1 MRYYIRA
8 DANEEIGTGHVM
20 RCLSIAEA
28 FRHRGEEVT
37 FIIADERSRSM
48 IEEHGFS
55 VICLDSVWNDLEKE
69 ISSLVQAIKVQG
81 ISSLLID
88 SYFVTEAYLKE
99 IGRHAKIAYIDDL
112 NQFLYPVDLLVN
124 YNIYAGELEYEKR
137 YREAGLDTKF
147 LLGCR
152 YVPLRE
158 EFSRVDRKINETV
171 SRVLIT
177 SGGTDPYDA
186 VGGILENLSEKPWF
200 DVTEFHVI
208 LGRFNK
214 NREKLEER
222 WGNCKNVVLLR
233 NVKNMAE
240 HMTQCDMAV
249 TAGGVTTYELCAT
262 GIPSVMYT
270 LADNQLDIANTVSRL
285 GIMPWV
291 GDIREDRQQCLK
303 AIGEQTE
310 QLRNSLSMRR
320 KLSEKM
326 REMVDGKGCE
336 RLVDIIW
343 PVRVNTVMDR

>member
-1 MRYYIRA
+1 MYYIRA

-20 RCLSIAEA
+20 RCLSIAEE

-55 VICLDSVWNDLEKE
+55 VICLNSVWNDLEKE
-69 ISSLVQAIKVQG
+69 ISSLVQAIKGRG

-99 IGRHAKIAYIDDL
+99 IGKHTKIAYIDDL

-124 YNIYAGELEYEKR
+124 YNIYAEELKYEKR
-137 YREAGLDTKF
+137 YREAGLNTKF

-158 EFSRVDRKINETV
+158 EFSRIDRKINETV

-222 WGNCKNVVLLR
+222 WGDCKNVVLLR

-240 HMTQCDMAV
+240 HMIQCDIAV

-285 GIMPWV
+285 GLMPWV
-291 GDIREDRQQCLK
+291 GDIREDRQQCVK
-303 AIGEQTE
+303 AIGEQVE
-310 QLRNSLSMRR
+310 QLKNSPVMRQG
-320 KLSEKM
+320 LSEKM
-326 REMVDGKGCE
+326 RKMVDGKGCE
-336 RLVDIIW
+336 ILADILVM
-343 PVRVNTVMDR
+343 T

>member
-55 VICLDSVWNDLEKE
+55 VICLNSMWNDLEKE
-69 ISSLVQAIKVQG
+69 IASMVQVIKARG

-88 SYFVTEAYLKE
+88 SYFVTETYLKE
-99 IGRHAKIAYIDDL
+99 IGKYTKLVYIDDL

-137 YREAGLDTKF
+137 YREAGLDTKI

-158 EFSRVDRKINETV
+158 EFSRIDRKINETV

-186 VGGILENLSEKPWF
+186 VGGILESFAEKSWF
-200 DVTEFHVI
+200 GVAEFQVI
-208 LGRFNK
+208 LGRFNR

-222 WGNCKNVVLLR
+222 WGDYKNVVLLR

-270 LADNQLDIANTVSRL
+270 LADNQLDIAHTVSRL
-285 GIMPWV
+285 GIIPWV